1 MNSLIVCVCISE
13 ILSVAAIMY
22 FPALLPNFQA
32 EWALT
37 HTEAGWIS
45 GIYFGGYAASV
56 PILMSLTDRVD
67 PRKIYLLSAGLGA
80 VSLMGFGLLAQG
92 TWTATVFRLLA
103 GISFAGTYMPGV
115 KALSDRIR
123 GAKQSRAISFYTA
136 SIGVGTA
143 LSVFLAGWLSGHFGW
158 RWAAILMGLA
168 PVAGVVLFALAV
180 RPQPPEIPDHAVS
193 TSFLDFRPALRNR
206 SAIGYMLGYAAHCWE
221 LFGFRSW
228 MVAFMFFSLSL
239 QPQINSKLSPQSLV
253 TLILLA
259 GVPASILGNEGALFW
274 GRRRFITIVML
285 ISGLIGCLTGFAA
298 GLTFIMV
305 AGLCFAY
312 WIAIMTDSGSLTAG
326 LVSAAKSEEAGRT
339 MALYSFVGLSMGF
352 LAPLAVGAVLD
363 LTGGGITGWGVA
375 FATLGLVAMSG
386 TLWLK
391 LFLGNNE
398 EKAQI
403 N

>member
-1 MNSLIVCVCISE
+1 MNSLIIRVCLSQ
-13 ILSVAAIMY
+13 ILSIAAIMY

-32 EWALT
+32 EWGLT
-37 HTEAGWIS
+37 NTEAGWIS

-56 PILMSLTDRVD
+56 PILASLTDRVD

-80 VSLMGFGLLAQG
+80 VSLMGFGLVAQG
-92 TWTATVFRLLA
+92 AWTAAAFRLLA

-115 KALSDRIR
+115 KALSDRISGTR
-123 GAKQSRAISFYTA
+123 QSRSIAFYTA
-136 SIGVGTA
+136 SIGVGNA
-143 LSVFLAGWLSGHFGW
+143 LSVFLAGWLTGHFGW
-158 RWAAILMGLA
+158 RWAAILMGLC
-168 PVAGVVLFALAV
+168 PVAGVVLFAFVDKSKPPQTVDQAV
-180 RPQPPEIPDHAVS
+180 R
-193 TSFLDFRPALRNR
+193 TSFLDFRPALRNP

-228 MVAFMFFSLSL
+228 IVAFMFFSLSL
-239 QPQINSKLSPQSLV
+239 QPQITFKVSPQGLV

-259 GVPASILGNEGALFW
+259 GVPASILGNEGALRW

-285 ISGLIGCLTGFAA
+285 ISGLIGCLIGFAA

-312 WIAIMTDSGSLTAG
+312 WIAIISDSGSLNAG
-326 LVSAAKSEEAGRT
+326 LVSAARAEEAGRT

-363 LTGGGITGWGVA
+363 ITGGGIAGWGLA

-386 TLWLK
+386 AVWLK
-391 LFLGNNE
+391 LFRSNKEG
-398 EKAQI
+398 
-403 N
+403 